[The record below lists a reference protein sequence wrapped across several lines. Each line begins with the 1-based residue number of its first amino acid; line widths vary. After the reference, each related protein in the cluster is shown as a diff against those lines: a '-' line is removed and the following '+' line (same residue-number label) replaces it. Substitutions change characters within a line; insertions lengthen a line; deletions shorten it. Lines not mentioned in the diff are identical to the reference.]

1 MALSA
6 KTATKTATKPA
17 PKTPAKTAA
26 KTAAKAKVK
35 PVAAEPFMRFY
46 HSEALRAKTDATLGA
61 LEVASNPEAHRDR
74 LADLVEE
81 LIESGMDYYFLR
93 ALKLAKMGFVAEQS
107 ARLGMS
113 GSVKLI
119 ASVSRK
125 FIVRMDGAQLVVVSA
140 HIRALTS

>member
-1 MALSA
+1 MASSA

-17 PKTPAKTAA
+17 PKTTAR
-26 KTAAKAKVK
+26 TAAKAKVK

-46 HSEALRAKTDATLGA
+46 HSQALRAKTDATLGA
-61 LEVASNPEAHRDR
+61 LELAPNPEAHRDR

-125 FIVRMDGAQLVVVSA
+125 FIARMDGAQLVVVSA
-140 HIRALTS
+140 HIRALRS

>member
-1 MALSA
+1 
-6 KTATKTATKPA
+6 
-17 PKTPAKTAA
+17 
-26 KTAAKAKVK
+26 
-35 PVAAEPFMRFY
+35 
-46 HSEALRAKTDATLGA
+46 
-61 LEVASNPEAHRDR
+61 
-74 LADLVEE
+74 
-81 LIESGMDYYFLR
+81 
-93 ALKLAKMGFVAEQS
+93 MGFVAEQS

>member
-1 MALSA
+1 MASSA
-6 KTATKTATKPA
+6 KSAAKTATKPA
-17 PKTPAKTAA
+17 PKTTAKTAA
-26 KTAAKAKVK
+26 KTAVKSPAK
-35 PVAAEPFMRFY
+35 VAAEPFMRFY
-46 HSEALRAKTDATLGA
+46 HSEALRVKTDATLGA
-61 LEVASNPEAHRDR
+61 LEGASNPEAHRDR

-125 FIVRMDGAQLVVVSA
+125 FIARMDGAQLIIVSS
-140 HIRALTS
+140 HIRTLTS